1 MPTWTQS
8 LAVGVPVI
16 DKQHKELFARADAL
30 LAAMKQGQTSA
41 EVKPLLDFLD
51 DYCSRHFA
59 TEETL
64 MREQKYPGLHEH
76 IAQHAQFV
84 KQFQDIVA
92 QFDAKGPSTTVSL
105 ALQRLI
111 CGWLVQHVSAVDKKL
126 AGFLSDKRV
135 SVAS

>member
-30 LAAMKQGQTSA
+30 LAAMKQGQTAA

-59 TEETL
+59 TEESL
-64 MREQKYPGLHEH
+64 MHERKYPGVREH
-76 IAQHAQFV
+76 IGHHAQFV
-84 KQFQDIVA
+84 RQFQEIVA

-111 CGWLVQHVSAVDKKL
+111 CGWLVQHVSSVDKQV
-126 AGFLSDKRV
+126 ARFLSDKTV